1 VSLNFNIYSISIFVG
16 VLSFYYIS
24 LLQISLT
31 YHFGIF
37 WIPYDG
43 KKCRKILMSQNFIVA
58 KFKGCNILLSQN
70 LSVGKFLC
78 PKILIFNGAN
88 N

>member
-1 VSLNFNIYSISIFVG
+1 
-16 VLSFYYIS
+16 
-24 LLQISLT
+24 
-31 YHFGIF
+31 
-37 WIPYDG
+37 
-43 KKCRKILMSQNFIVA
+43 MSQNFIVA